1 MAPVWGTIPQAAL
14 IIWKEK
20 KDKPRVLND
29 PWIAALVA
37 LFLWWFS
44 TGVILMVVKHADRRG
59 LRCGQILTLATFPVF
74 LVGAYGIWASAGGTD
89 VRSAYFAF
97 LAALALWGWIELAF
111 LTGTITGPNRL
122 VCREGIPEWE
132 RFIRAWG
139 TIAYH
144 EILLAGTLIGIW
156 MYTFAAENMFGFWT
170 FAILFFA
177 RVSAKL
183 NLFLGVPK
191 INTEFLPRPLAHL
204 PSHFRIAKMN
214 WLFPGSISALTF
226 AVACWLERIYA
237 AGTPGE
243 LVGFAL
249 LAAMTA
255 LALLEHWFMV
265 LPLPDEKLWRWM
277 LPAPKPEKQDKT
289 IRTEDAHGL

>member
-1 MAPVWGTIPQAAL
+1 M
-14 IIWKEK
+14 
-20 KDKPRVLND
+20 LND

-44 TGVILMVVKHADRRG
+44 TGVILMVVKYADRRG
-59 LRCGQILTLATFPVF
+59 PRFGQILSIAAFPVF
-74 LVGAYGIWASAGGTD
+74 VLGACGIWISADNGQTGA
-89 VRSAYFAF
+89 AYHAF
-97 LAALALWGWIELAF
+97 LASLALWGWIEMAF

-122 VCREGIPEWE
+122 VCRDDIPEWE

-144 EILLAGTLIGIW
+144 EMLLAATLAGIW
-156 MYTFAAENMFGFWT
+156 LYTQGAENTFGFWT
-170 FAILFFA
+170 FAVLFFA

-191 INTEFLPRPLAHL
+191 INTEFLPAPLAHL

-214 WLFPGSISALTF
+214 WLFPISVTALTF
-226 AVACWLERIYA
+226 AVACWLERIYSA
-237 AGTPGE
+237 ATPGDV
-243 LVGFAL
+243 VGFAL

-277 LPAPKPEKQDKT
+277 LPAPKPKQSQDKT